1 MSKHKI
7 STECWYVLAA
17 ESENKM
23 ETFEVGLIL
32 DTSVA
37 DCYMMNLHGISQ

>member
-1 MSKHKI
+1 
-7 STECWYVLAA
+7 
-17 ESENKM
+17 M

-37 DCYMMNLHGISQ
+37 DCYMMNLHGISQWVQVRFPLQLVIYF